1 MTEITCFDDLEFRQH
16 PNRREG
22 NVQAYHELP
31 NGLTISIIG
40 GDMFYGNG
48 ESTFEF
54 ACWTTE
60 SKGHDWINLSD
71 LTSFGSGGDNVL
83 GWLGK
88 EEVTEVI
95 QILLDYRIENPY
107 EVIED

>member
-1 MTEITCFDDLEFRQH
+1 MKEVTCFDDLEFGQH

-22 NVQAYHELP
+22 CVSAVHELP

-40 GDMFYGNG
+40 GGMFYGNG

-54 ACWTTE
+54 ACWETG
-60 SKGHDWINLSD
+60 SKTWLNLSD
-71 LTSFGSGGDNVL
+71 ITSFGGDEVL

-88 EEVTEVI
+88 DEVTQVI
-95 QILLDYRIENPY
+95 KFLLDYQIENPD
-107 EVIED
+107 EEIEDND

>member
-1 MTEITCFDDLEFRQH
+1 MTKEITCFDDLEFRQH

-22 NVQAYHELP
+22 CVSAVHELP

-60 SKGHDWINLSD
+60 GHNWLNLSEI
-71 LTSFGSGGDNVL
+71 TSFGGDEVL
-83 GWLGK
+83 GWLDK
-88 EEVTEVI
+88 DEVTKVIKLLLDYQIEIPNEVTE
-95 QILLDYRIENPY
+95 E
-107 EVIED
+107 

>member
-1 MTEITCFDDLEFRQH
+1 MRTEINSFDDLEFRQH

-22 NVQAYHELP
+22 CVSAVHDLP

-54 ACWTTE
+54 ACWETE
-60 SKGHDWINLSD
+60 SKTWLNLSD
-71 LTSFGSGGDNVL
+71 ITSFKGDEVL

-88 EEVTEVI
+88 DEVTEVI
-95 QILLDYRIENPY
+95 KFLLDYQIENP
-107 EVIED
+107 EEESEDLD

>member
-1 MTEITCFDDLEFRQH
+1 MTKEITCFDDLEFRQH

-22 NVQAYHELP
+22 CVSAVHELP

-60 SKGHDWINLSD
+60 GHKWLNLSEI
-71 LTSFGSGGDNVL
+71 TSFGGDEVL
-83 GWLGK
+83 GWLDK
-88 EEVTEVI
+88 DEVTKVIKLLLDYQIEIPNEVTE
-95 QILLDYRIENPY
+95 E
-107 EVIED
+107 

>member
-1 MTEITCFDDLEFRQH
+1 MEKEVTCFDDLVFGQH

-22 NVQAYHELP
+22 CVSAVHQLP

-54 ACWTTE
+54 ACWETA
-60 SKGHDWINLSD
+60 SKTWLNLSEI
-71 LTSFGSGGDNVL
+71 TSFGGDEVL

-95 QILLDYRIENPY
+95 KFLLDYQIENPD
-107 EVIED
+107 EGTEE

>member
-1 MTEITCFDDLEFRQH
+1 MQTEINSFDDLVFGQH
-16 PNRREG
+16 PNKREG
-22 NVQAYHELP
+22 CVSAVHELP

-60 SKGHDWINLSD
+60 GHNWLNLSD
-71 LTSFGSGGDNVL
+71 ITSFGGDEVL

-88 EEVTEVI
+88 DEVTEVI
-95 QILLDYRIENPY
+95 KFLLDYQIENPD
-107 EVIED
+107 EVSEDLD